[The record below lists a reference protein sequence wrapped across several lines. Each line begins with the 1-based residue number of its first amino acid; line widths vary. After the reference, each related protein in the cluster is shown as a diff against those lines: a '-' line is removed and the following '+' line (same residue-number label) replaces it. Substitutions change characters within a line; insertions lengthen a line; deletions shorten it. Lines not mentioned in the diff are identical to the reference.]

1 MSNFNRI
8 FSEIFARRVVA
19 EKLSENL
26 SEQERHESEERLKM
40 IGNLMYN
47 GEFGECNN
55 VTNADIE
62 ITNPY
67 AKGCNVQQVSIKPST
82 SADGWK
88 YHKKNKR
95 KSKK

>member
-1 MSNFNRI
+1 MSNFNRV
-8 FSEIFARRVVA
+8 FSKIFARREVV
-19 EKLSENL
+19 EKLSENF
-26 SEQERHESEERLKM
+26 SEHEQHERKERLRM
-40 IGNLMYN
+40 IENLMN
-47 GEFGECNN
+47 DGEFGECNN

-67 AKGCNVQQVSIKPST
+67 AKGCNVQQVRLITST

-88 YHKKNKR
+88 YHKRNKR

>member
-8 FSEIFARRVVA
+8 FLEIFTRRVVA

-40 IGNLMYN
+40 IENLMYN

-67 AKGCNVQQVSIKPST
+67 AKGFNVQQVSLITST

>member
-1 MSNFNRI
+1 M
-8 FSEIFARRVVA
+8 
-19 EKLSENL
+19 EKAS
-26 SEQERHESEERLKM
+26 R
-40 IGNLMYN
+40 
-47 GEFGECNN
+47 FNN

-67 AKGCNVQQVSIKPST
+67 AKGCDIQQVSIKSST

>member
-8 FSEIFARRVVA
+8 FSEIFARREAV
-19 EKLSENL
+19 EKLSENF
-26 SEQERHESEERLKM
+26 SEQKQHESEERLKM

-67 AKGCNVQQVSIKPST
+67 AKVFNVQQVSLITST

>member
-1 MSNFNRI
+1 M
-8 FSEIFARRVVA
+8 
-19 EKLSENL
+19 EKAS
-26 SEQERHESEERLKM
+26 R
-40 IGNLMYN
+40 
-47 GEFGECNN
+47 FNN

-67 AKGCNVQQVSIKPST
+67 AKGCDIQQVSFELST

-95 KSKK
+95 KLRK

>member
-8 FSEIFARRVVA
+8 FSEIFARREVV
-19 EKLSENL
+19 EILSENF
-26 SEQERHESEERLKM
+26 SEQEQHENKERLKM

-55 VTNADIE
+55 ATNADIE

-67 AKGCNVQQVSIKPST
+67 AKGYNVQQVSLITST
-82 SADGWK
+82 SADRWK

>member
-1 MSNFNRI
+1 MSNFNQR
-8 FSEIFARRVVA
+8 FSEIFARREVA

-26 SEQERHESEERLKM
+26 SEQEQHEREERLKM
-40 IGNLMYN
+40 IKNLMKN
-47 GEFGECNN
+47 GESERFNN

-67 AKGCNVQQVSIKPST
+67 AKGCDIQQVSFKTST

-95 KSKK
+95 KLRK

>member
-1 MSNFNRI
+1 MNNFNRI

-67 AKGCNVQQVSIKPST
+67 AKGFNVQQVSLITST

>member
-1 MSNFNRI
+1 M
-8 FSEIFARRVVA
+8 
-19 EKLSENL
+19 EKAS
-26 SEQERHESEERLKM
+26 R
-40 IGNLMYN
+40 
-47 GEFGECNN
+47 FNN

-67 AKGCNVQQVSIKPST
+67 AKGCNVQQVRLITST

-88 YHKKNKR
+88 YHKRNKR